1 MKQSYK
7 RICAALAAALLLTA
21 VSGTGAA
28 AEAGAAPQNDDI
40 AADTLSSVG
49 SVSKMY
55 VTAAAMQLADQG
67 KLDPDAPVTEYL
79 PDFRTADPR
88 YREITVRMLM
98 NHRSGLMGSCYSDD
112 ILLDDRSTAA
122 HDGLLRQ
129 LSGERLKA
137 DPGAYS
143 SYCNDGFALLE
154 LVVEAVSG
162 ESFTDYLA
170 AHIAKPLGLTQTGT
184 PWDQFRDPMQ
194 VPVYRNKA
202 EFVPD
207 YCMTIGSGGVLS
219 TAEELSA
226 FGSAFF
232 TGNPVLLSE
241 QAKDAMRTSAEAD
254 PYEDGFGLGWDF
266 VGDPDYDAAGVQVLG
281 KGGDLVFQHA
291 ELLVAPDEEI
301 SIAVTS
307 AGGSSSADA
316 QLARALM
323 DIALEEKGI
332 HVTHSAPEKLPVQE
346 TVPDEYLSYAGT
358 YATGSGLWAM
368 TFPEQKYLRLDPL
381 HDPTEDAMQFLYAG
395 DGCFVQVY
403 GNAETGNAAQPADSQ
418 TLLRFAERG
427 GSVYLTEEQITGDG
441 LRGYQHTRAV
451 YMAQKAD
458 AHAVSAEAQAAWEA
472 RAGRRYYLCGDSASS
487 ALYADQSPAIR
498 LTVPQEGYVNNLQI
512 RDSTHA
518 AACLHIPSSASRDQS
533 DMEIRTAN
541 GREYLSMTD
550 AGTVYLSESDIP
562 DLPRNLST
570 AELTT
575 GAALWYNI
583 GSDSGSTVQLEIPA
597 RAAVYV
603 YDQRD
608 RLTYSSYMKAYGN
621 TVPLPANGKIVFIG
635 ETGSAVSLNIS

>member
-1 MKQSYK
+1 MKHRYK

-28 AEAGAAPQNDDI
+28 GEAGAAPQNDT
-40 AADTLSSVG
+40 AADTVSSVG
-49 SVSKMY
+49 SVSKMF

-67 KLDPDAPVTEYL
+67 KLSLDAPVTEYL
-79 PDFRTADPR
+79 PEFRTADPR

-112 ILLDDRSTAA
+112 ILLDDSSTAA

-162 ESFTDYLA
+162 EAFTDYIA

-184 PWDQFRDPMQ
+184 PQDLFRDPRQ
-194 VPVYRNKA
+194 APVYRNKA
-202 EFVPD
+202 EFFPD
-207 YCMTIGSGGVLS
+207 YCMTIGAGGVLS
-219 TAEELSA
+219 TAEELST

-241 QAKDAMRTSAEAD
+241 QAKNAMRTHAEAD
-254 PYEDGFGLGWDF
+254 PYEDGFGLGWDS
-266 VGDPDYDAAGVQVLG
+266 VGDPDYDAAGVQVIS

-307 AGGSSSADA
+307 AGGSSSANT

-332 HVTHSAPEKLPVQE
+332 SVTHAAPEKLPVQE
-346 TVPDEYLSYAGT
+346 TVPDEYLPYAGT
-358 YATGSGLWAM
+358 YATGSGLWTM

-381 HDPTEDAMQFLYAG
+381 HDPTEEAMQFLYAG
-395 DGCFVQVY
+395 DGGFVQVY
-403 GNAETGNAAQPADSQ
+403 GNAETGTAAQPADAQ
-418 TLLRFAERG
+418 TILRFAERG

-458 AHAVSAEAQAAWEA
+458 AHAVSADAQAAWEA

-487 ALYADQSPAIR
+487 ALYADQSPAMQI
-498 LTVPQEGYVNNLQI
+498 TVPQEGYVNNLQI
-512 RDSTHA
+512 GDSTHA
-518 AACLHIPSSASRDQS
+518 QACLHIPSSASRDQS
-533 DMEIRTAN
+533 DMEIYTEN
-541 GREYLSMTD
+541 GREYLAMKD
-550 AGTVYLSESDIP
+550 AGTVYLSETDIP
-562 DLPRNLST
+562 DLPRDLST

-621 TVPLPANGKIVFIG
+621 TVPLPENGKIVFIG
-635 ETGSAVSLNIS
+635 ETGSAVGLNIS

>member
-28 AEAGAAPQNDDI
+28 AEAGSAPQNDDI

-67 KLDPDAPVTEYL
+67 KLSLDALVTEYL

-88 YREITVRMLM
+88 YRDITVRMLM

-122 HDGLLRQ
+122 HDGLLQQ
-129 LSGERLKA
+129 LSRERLKA

-162 ESFTDYLA
+162 EAFTDYLA

-184 PWDQFRDPMQ
+184 LWDQFRDPMQ

-202 EFVPD
+202 AFVPD

-219 TAEELSA
+219 TAEELSS

-332 HVTHSAPEKLPVQE
+332 HVTHAAPKKLSVQE

-403 GNAETGNAAQPADSQ
+403 GNAETGNAAQLADSQ

-458 AHAVSAEAQAAWEA
+458 AHAVSADAQAAWEA

-487 ALYADQSPAIR
+487 ALYADQSPAMQI
-498 LTVPQEGYVNNLQI
+498 TVPQEGYVNNLQI

-518 AACLHIPSSASRDQS
+518 QACLHIPSSASRDQS
-533 DMEIRTAN
+533 DMEIRTEN
-541 GREYLSMTD
+541 GREYLAMTD
-550 AGTVYLSESDIP
+550 AGTVYLSETDIP
-562 DLPRNLST
+562 DLPRDLST